1 MYATSNYMHVQ
12 GCRSLGHNQL
22 LGQSISPAPL
32 RQLLPG
38 HKGFV
43 LNVAAHVLC
52 GGSLRVA
59 RGCPVPGFSKI
70 SGKISVGGSSR
81 KISRI
86 CSAGRG
92 KSVIFVCVFRE
103 FLLIFGECGIL
114 ALGN

>member
-59 RGCPVPGFSKI
+59 RGGGGWRTG
-70 SGKISVGGSSR
+70 GKW
-81 KISRI
+81 
-86 CSAGRG
+86 CG
-92 KSVIFVCVFRE
+92 KGVC
-103 FLLIFGECGIL
+103 G
-114 ALGN
+114 